1 MGGGTKLS
9 PINLAINF
17 SYSFC
22 YVHVNTFCVY
32 TYPSLDTFPQ
42 AVNANYLHTPI
53 ILNCHLP
60 FKLGLTCVYYDLN
73 PLFVTF
79 PSWRRGAN
87 LYICITCICTPIILC
102 LLMQTGRGRE
112 VSRSISRQYRL
123 DTVKQQAI
131 SELISEFESSLEL

>member
-42 AVNANYLHTPI
+42 ALSIYTYYIKLSPS
-53 ILNCHLP
+53 LY
-60 FKLGLTCVYYDLN
+60 KLGLTCVYYDLI

-87 LYICITCICTPIILC
+87 LYIICITCICTPIILC